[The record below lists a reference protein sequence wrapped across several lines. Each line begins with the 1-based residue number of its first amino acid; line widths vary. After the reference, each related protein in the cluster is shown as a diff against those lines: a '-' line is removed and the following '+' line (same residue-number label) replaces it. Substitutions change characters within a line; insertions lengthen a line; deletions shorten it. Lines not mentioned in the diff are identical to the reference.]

1 MSSDRSRREEAI
13 PTLTDIVDLDS
24 TALSPE
30 ESAAVRAEITARVL
44 KLADELLH
52 EASREIEAVLFERV
66 CDRLRA
72 QLPELVD
79 AVLRERGSRN

>member
-30 ESAAVRAEITARVL
+30 ERAAVRAEITARVL

-79 AVLRERGSRN
+79 AVLREHGARN